1 MEKSFLYLNNNN
13 NKDLVLK
20 CSKIC
25 QIISN
30 ILSSKTYPFREKILK
45 IISLKSSKLSSL
57 KSSSQND

>member
-1 MEKSFLYLNNNN
+1 MLYYLINISQQDILDYAEKKSFLYLNNNN

-30 ILSSKTYPFREKILK
+30 ILNLVKHNYLGRKYT
-45 IISLKSSKLSSL
+45 
-57 KSSSQND
+57 